1 MSLENKV
8 GRAVYDLLEIVK
20 NRVASDILAARTDGH
35 IIIGGDN
42 ELTNLL
48 TTVNA
53 SLDVT
58 FGNGVDHILNIVK
71 TTETKAVTKPK
82 RKTTSKSKA

>member
-1 MSLENKV
+1 MSLENQV

-20 NRVASDILAARTDGH
+20 NRVASDILAAKTDGR

-58 FGNGVDHILNIVK
+58 FGSGVDHILRIVK
-71 TTETKAVTKPK
+71 TSQESTPTKPK
-82 RKTTSKSKA
+82 RKTARKTKS